1 MGNRRARTQGR
12 HRACTPRSGRRGVRG
27 AKAGV
32 SAVGM
37 AGVAVIGAALLGTA
51 PTMSV
56 SPQLLATLHYLRG
69 TNIGYQPTQQ
79 EYEDFIGVVVNG
91 TAAPEPDLPYEKV
104 DYNAGF
110 RPFSHGGFKD
120 LTFDDSVAQ
129 GVSNLEAAQPAPGDI
144 IFGFSQGAVV
154 ASQYKAD
161 HTGNTYILVANP
173 SRPNGGILER
183 FEGRHIPFLDV
194 TFSGPT
200 PDNGDYTIDVAR
212 QYDGWADFP
221 TYLWNPVAVASAV
234 AGMALVH
241 GNTQFALTEADL
253 EEARNSGDSDYYQFD
268 AGSNTAYY
276 VVKTYPIPLLMPLDP
291 FLPDPVIA
299 ALDAPLRKFIETA
312 YNRDDYSVPTRAT
325 LFPRRQA
332 PAAVESVDE
341 PAAVESVDEPA
352 VAASQQHSAPDPE
365 PQAAEEPAAKR
376 TTWHDRKRLR
386 EESARHARVD
396 AEIGDTAD
404 DTKTDDAKAD
414 DAKADDTPAKADPA
428 PTASSES
435 SAEATGGSAD
445 DGAAA

>member
-12 HRACTPRSGRRGVRG
+12 HRAHKPGSGTRGVRCQG
-27 AKAGV
+27 GGV
-32 SAVGM
+32 RDRYG
-37 AGVAVIGAALLGTA
+37 GVAVVGAALLGTA

-91 TAAPEPDLPYEKV
+91 TAAPEPDLPYQKV

-129 GVSNLEAAQPAPGDI
+129 GVTNLEAAQPAPGDI

-183 FEGRHIPFLDV
+183 FEGLHIPFLDI
-194 TFSGPT
+194 TFSGAT

-221 TYLWNPVAVASAV
+221 TYLWNPVAIANAV

-253 EEARNSGDSDYYQFD
+253 EAARNSGDSDYYQFD

-276 VVKTYPIPLLMPLDP
+276 VVKTYPIPLLIPLDP
-291 FLPDPVIA
+291 FLPDSVIA

-312 YNRDDYSVPTRAT
+312 YDRSDYSKPTRAT
-325 LFPRRQA
+325 LFPRSEA
-332 PAAVESVDE
+332 PAVVESIDDQSE
-341 PAAVESVDEPA
+341 PAE
-352 VAASQQHSAPDPE
+352 QQQRTTIDPE
-365 PQAAEEPAAKR
+365 PHATEDPADKRATWHTRKQLREEIAEEPTGDISDASDSP
-376 TTWHDRKRLR
+376 TT
-386 EESARHARVD
+386 
-396 AEIGDTAD
+396 TAD
-404 DTKTDDAKAD
+404 DDSESLHTTVDPRVNGTPTKDV
-414 DAKADDTPAKADPA
+414 DPA
-428 PTASSES
+428 PSEPS
-435 SAEATGGSAD
+435 EHSAGGSAD